1 LSFNSSRPNEPRRI
15 FHKAPFDEKV
25 STGGEAMNIN
35 LVSKWLSAGASLA
48 VIIGVC
54 VAIGGFAVALRTL
67 TQSQQIASADL
78 ALKLRATLDAAKFA
92 KLVADIQNHDHASPL
107 LARSEGGRG
116 GKFRDLDIEQYI
128 SVFEDIGYLIE
139 DDLIITKMAY
149 DEFSYDFEKAWCNAD
164 VQRVVGDARKAD
176 KSSTRQTD
184 PIYGHFEKLA
194 RSYLAREGETCKDLD
209 NQ

>member
-1 LSFNSSRPNEPRRI
+1 
-15 FHKAPFDEKV
+15 
-25 STGGEAMNIN
+25 MNIEV
-35 LVSKWLSAGASLA
+35 VSKWLSAGASLT

-78 ALKLRATLDAAKFA
+78 VLKLRATLDDAKFA
-92 KLVADIQNHDHASPL
+92 KLVADIQNHDHAYPL
-107 LARSEGGRG
+107 LARSEGGKG
-116 GKFRDLDIEQYI
+116 GKFRDLHIEQYI
-128 SVFEDIGYLIE
+128 SVFEDIGYLLA
-139 DDLIITKMAY
+139 DNLIITEMAY

-164 VQRVVGDARKAD
+164 VQRVVADARKAD

-184 PIYGHFEKLA
+184 PIYGHFENLA
-194 RSYLAREGETCKDLD
+194 RSYFVREGETCKDFD

>member
-1 LSFNSSRPNEPRRI
+1 
-15 FHKAPFDEKV
+15 
-25 STGGEAMNIN
+25 MNIN

-164 VQRVVGDARKAD
+164 VQSVVDDARKAGAGQKEWPKYHE
-176 KSSTRQTD
+176 KSLS
-184 PIYGHFEKLA
+184 
-194 RSYLAREGETCKDLD
+194 D
-209 NQ
+209 NDS